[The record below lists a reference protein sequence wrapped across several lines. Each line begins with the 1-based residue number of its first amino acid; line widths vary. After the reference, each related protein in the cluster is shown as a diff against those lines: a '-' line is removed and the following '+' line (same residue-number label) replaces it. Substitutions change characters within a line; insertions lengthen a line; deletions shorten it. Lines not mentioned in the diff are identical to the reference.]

1 MLPSRCRCC
10 IGTTHNQRGLPGTV
24 LPAQLDVLKLFP
36 TLLWRQEME
45 GGFRSEIG
53 TFSRPLPSVLSDRD
67 SVTPNYSG
75 NLISP
80 VPNVDDE
87 RLNLSFLL

>member
-1 MLPSRCRCC
+1 MSLLHRDHPQPARFA
-10 IGTTHNQRGLPGTV
+10 GTV

-53 TFSRPLPSVLSDRD
+53 SFSRPLPSVLSDRD